1 MLSKH
6 VRPGGKRLTDRLV
19 LSAIIE
25 ARSHERLSLLAGVI
39 EDPELQR
46 FYERLA
52 ISEAGHASL
61 FIELALLYHDQ
72 DDVYARLQFMLER
85 EAELIASLPHAPV
98 IH

>member
-1 MLSKH
+1 ML
-6 VRPGGKRLTDRLV
+6 
-19 LSAIIE
+19 I
-25 ARSHERLSLLAGVI
+25 
-39 EDPELQR
+39 
-46 FYERLA
+46 
-52 ISEAGHASL
+52 